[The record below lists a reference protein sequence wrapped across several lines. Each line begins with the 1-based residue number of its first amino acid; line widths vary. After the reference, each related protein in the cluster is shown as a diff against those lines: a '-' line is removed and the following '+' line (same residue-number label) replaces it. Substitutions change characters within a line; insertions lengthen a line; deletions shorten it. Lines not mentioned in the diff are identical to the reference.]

1 MRMREEEVVVSG
13 EEEGEMEMETEERR
27 RNEVAPPRVALR
39 ILLVEADD
47 STRQII
53 AALLRKC
60 SYKVAAVSD
69 GLKAW
74 ETLKGRPHN
83 IDLVLTEVELPSI
96 SGFALLTLI
105 MEHDVCKNIPVI
117 MMSSN
122 DAITTVLKC
131 MLKGA
136 ADFLIK
142 PVRKN
147 ELRNLWQHVWRRQT
161 LTGGGYVCQKIEASS
176 ENNAASNHSS
186 DCYVYTQKN
195 IECSEKGS
203 DAQPLVQSSCTTPY
217 LEAESAYMQNM
228 QGLSQMK
235 CGSTSNLSNSHMDRH
250 GGCNKLDNESI
261 TPESENEETSN
272 RLGSEVVPFG
282 EADDSTALRLKENA
296 CAKPMSQNEG
306 ATAASKRGNANI
318 ASEIH
323 GCNDELF
330 EPSSGAI
337 DLIGTF
343 DNHNKCNAGN
353 SNYTDGGTS
362 KLEFDPHLELSLRRT
377 CMSTSNYQGTDGR
390 HMLNHSNG
398 SAFSWYNSGKM
409 LQPLL
414 PILSSNC
421 TKAKEDASEAHEP
434 SSNELSGRTNGT
446 FPQHDATLSNS
457 QENIASLPIGQ
468 SGQAELQFP
477 SHQLGMIP
485 VPGVRYDN
493 ICAGYGHLFPSMFH
507 SQPALPPVRSPKST
521 CQQDQSPLISST
533 LVQSNPEIHSSEQV
547 YHRSNETTN
556 NSIHQADK
564 AEHEENDLEPVEEHR
579 HGSSAAGQT
588 TTSSLCNGAVDHING
603 VAYGNSSTRGDGN
616 ATAPESLSESG
627 HFIHDGSR
635 GLDSSRSSQ
644 REAALTKFRLKRK
657 DRCYDKKVRYHSRKR
672 LAEQRPRVKGQFV
685 RQVQTDPLV
694 GNVDC

>member
-1 MRMREEEVVVSG
+1 MRMGEEEVVVSG
-13 EEEGEMEMETEERR
+13 EEEVEMEMEMESEERR

-60 SYKVAAVSD
+60 SYKVSAVSD

-122 DAITTVLKC
+122 DSISMVLKC

-161 LTGGGYVCQKIEASS
+161 LTGGGYVSQKIEASS

-203 DAQPLVQSSCTTPY
+203 DT
-217 LEAESAYMQNM
+217 

-235 CGSTSNLSNSHMDRH
+235 CGSTSNLSNSHMDKH
-250 GGCNKLDNESI
+250 GGCAKLDNESI
-261 TPESENEETSN
+261 MPESENEETSN
-272 RLGSEVVPFG
+272 RLGSEVAPFG

-296 CAKPMSQNEG
+296 CAKPMSQDEG
-306 ATAASKRGNANI
+306 APAESNRGNANI

-343 DNHNKCNAGN
+343 DNHNKCIAG
-353 SNYTDGGTS
+353 NYTDGGTS

-398 SAFSWYNSGKM
+398 SAFSWYNSSKM
-409 LQPLL
+409 LQPRL

-421 TKAKEDASEAHEP
+421 TKAKEDASETHEL
-434 SSNELSGRTNGT
+434 SSNQLSGHTNGT

-457 QENIASLPIGQ
+457 QENITSLLIGQ

-485 VPGVRYDN
+485 VPGVRYDK
-493 ICAGYGHLFPSMFH
+493 ICAGYGHLFPSMLH
-507 SQPALPPVRSPKST
+507 TQPGLPPVWSPKST

-533 LVQSNPEIHSSEQV
+533 SAQSNPEIHSSEIHSSEQG
-547 YHRSNETTN
+547 YHRSNETVN
-556 NSIHQADK
+556 NSIHQADQ
-564 AEHEENDLEPVEEHR
+564 AEHEENDLEPVEENR
-579 HGSSAAGQT
+579 LGSSAAGQT

-603 VAYGNSSTRGDGN
+603 VAYGNGSTRRDEN

-627 HFIHDGSR
+627 HFIYDGSR

-657 DRCYDKKVRYHSRKR
+657 DRCYEKKVRYHSRKR

-685 RQVQTDPLV
+685 RQLQTDPLV

>member
-1 MRMREEEVVVSG
+1 MRMGEEEVVVSG
-13 EEEGEMEMETEERR
+13 EEEVEMEMEMESEERR

-122 DAITTVLKC
+122 DSISMVLKC

-203 DAQPLVQSSCTTPY
+203 DT
-217 LEAESAYMQNM
+217 

-235 CGSTSNLSNSHMDRH
+235 CGSTSNLSNSHMDKH
-250 GGCNKLDNESI
+250 GGCAKLDNESI

-272 RLGSEVVPFG
+272 RLGSEVAPLG

-306 ATAASKRGNANI
+306 APAESNRGNANI

-343 DNHNKCNAGN
+343 DNHNKCTAGN
-353 SNYTDGGTS
+353 SSYTDGGTS

-398 SAFSWYNSGKM
+398 SAFSWYNSSKM

-421 TKAKEDASEAHEP
+421 TKAKEDASETHEL
-434 SSNELSGRTNGT
+434 SSNQLSGHTNGT

-457 QENIASLPIGQ
+457 QENITSLLIGQ

-485 VPGVRYDN
+485 VPGVRYDK
-493 ICAGYGHLFPSMFH
+493 ICAGYGHLFPSMLH
-507 SQPALPPVRSPKST
+507 TQPGLPPVWSPKST

-533 LVQSNPEIHSSEQV
+533 SAQSNPEIHSSEIHSSEQG
-547 YHRSNETTN
+547 YPRSNETAN
-556 NSIHQADK
+556 NSIHQADQ
-564 AEHEENDLEPVEEHR
+564 AEHEENDLEPVEENR
-579 HGSSAAGQT
+579 LGSSAAGQT

-603 VAYGNSSTRGDGN
+603 VAYGNSSTRRDEN

-657 DRCYDKKVRYHSRKR
+657 DRCYEKKVRYHSRKR

>member
-1 MRMREEEVVVSG
+1 MRMGEEEVVVSG
-13 EEEGEMEMETEERR
+13 EEEVESEERR

-122 DAITTVLKC
+122 DSISMVLKC
-131 MLKGA
+131 MFKGA

-203 DAQPLVQSSCTTPY
+203 DAQSSCTTPY
-217 LEAESAYMQNM
+217 LEAESAYVQNM

-235 CGSTSNLSNSHMDRH
+235 CGSTSNLSN
-250 GGCNKLDNESI
+250 KLILTMGKSDKLF
-261 TPESENEETSN
+261 TAETSN
-272 RLGSEVVPFG
+272 RLGSEVAPFE

-306 ATAASKRGNANI
+306 APAESNRGNANI

-323 GCNDELF
+323 GCNDKLY

-343 DNHNKCNAGN
+343 DNHNKCTAGN
-353 SNYTDGGTS
+353 SSYTDGGTS

-398 SAFSWYNSGKM
+398 YNSSKM
-409 LQPLL
+409 LQPLP

-421 TKAKEDASEAHEP
+421 TKAKEDASETHEL
-434 SSNELSGRTNGT
+434 SSNQLSGHTNGT

-457 QENIASLPIGQ
+457 MENITSLLIGQ

-493 ICAGYGHLFPSMFH
+493 ICAGYGHLFPSMLH
-507 SQPALPPVRSPKST
+507 TQPGLPPVWSPKST

-533 LVQSNPEIHSSEQV
+533 SVQSNPEIHSSEQG
-547 YHRSNETTN
+547 YHCSNETTN
-556 NSIHQADK
+556 NSIHQA
-564 AEHEENDLEPVEEHR
+564 EHEENDLEPAEEHG
-579 HGSSAAGQT
+579 HGSSTAGQT
-588 TTSSLCNGAVDHING
+588 TNSSLCNGAVDHING
-603 VAYGNSSTRGDGN
+603 VAYGNSSTRRDEN

-627 HFIHDGSR
+627 HSIHDGSI

-657 DRCYDKKVRYHSRKR
+657 DRCYEKKVRYHSRKR

-685 RQVQTDPLV
+685 RQLQTDPLV
-694 GNVDC
+694 GNVGC

>member
-1 MRMREEEVVVSG
+1 MRMGEEEVVVSG
-13 EEEGEMEMETEERR
+13 EEEVEMEMESEERR

-122 DAITTVLKC
+122 DSISMVLKC
-131 MLKGA
+131 MFRGA

-203 DAQPLVQSSCTTPY
+203 DAQ
-217 LEAESAYMQNM
+217 
-228 QGLSQMK
+228 GLSQMK
-235 CGSTSNLSNSHMDRH
+235 CGSTSNLSNSHMDKH
-250 GGCNKLDNESI
+250 GGRAKLDNESI

-272 RLGSEVVPFG
+272 RLGSEVAPFG

-306 ATAASKRGNANI
+306 APAESNRI

-330 EPSSGAI
+330 EPSSRAI

-343 DNHNKCNAGN
+343 DNLNKCTAGN
-353 SNYTDGGTS
+353 SSYSDGGTS
-362 KLEFDPHLELSLRRT
+362 KIEFDPHLELSLRRT
-377 CMSTSNYQGTDGR
+377 CMSTSNYQGPDGR

-398 SAFSWYNSGKM
+398 SAFSWYNSSKM

-421 TKAKEDASEAHEP
+421 TKAKDDASETHEL
-434 SSNELSGRTNGT
+434 SSNQLSGHTNGT
-446 FPQHDATLSNS
+446 FPQHDATLNNS
-457 QENIASLPIGQ
+457 QENITSLLIGQ

-477 SHQLGMIP
+477 SHQLGMIS

-493 ICAGYGHLFPSMFH
+493 ICAGYGHLFPSMPH
-507 SQPALPPVRSPKST
+507 TQPGLPPVWSPKST

-533 LVQSNPEIHSSEQV
+533 LVQSNPEIHSSEQG

-556 NSIHQADK
+556 NSIHQVD
-564 AEHEENDLEPVEEHR
+564 HEENDLEPVEEHR
-579 HGSSAAGQT
+579 HGSSTAGQT

-603 VAYGNSSTRGDGN
+603 VAYGNSSARRDEN
-616 ATAPESLSESG
+616 ATAPESLSESD

-657 DRCYDKKVRYHSRKR
+657 DRCYEKKVRYHSRKR

-685 RQVQTDPLV
+685 RQVQADPLV
-694 GNVDC
+694 GNVDY